1 MVVKTTIPIALN
13 LLWLFLRV
21 CNEGD
26 DDDEAPVSTLEQEEE
41 LRNENTN
48 KKLRDSTVFEEQPF
62 KCRSLNIPA
71 VGFHYNTVYSEDINH
86 QEFVKELLQRH

>member
-26 DDDEAPVSTLEQEEE
+26 DDDEAPASILEEE
-41 LRNENTN
+41 EQLRNENTN
-48 KKLRDSTVFEEQPF
+48 KQLRDCQLYLKNSH
-62 KCRSLNIPA
+62 LN
-71 VGFHYNTVYSEDINH
+71 VEV
-86 QEFVKELLQRH
+86 